1 MYNKDSFFRGLFS
14 EYDKNFIYLL
24 YKSNTK
30 RAIILSIILFLMQV
44 SYLLGF
50 RDEQLYMTIVLSA
63 IFILINILILL
74 IFNYKSRAY
83 SSSIYIR
90 YIFIY
95 IFLLIL
101 QSIYFSLKL
110 QEKYTTFIPLMITFA
125 LVFSMVNL
133 LPLHTII
140 INIVSMM
147 VFSAYLPSVESS
159 RALTIIDSYTFVIY
173 SLIMIFIS
181 FTLLVSK
188 LKSYSTKKIFR
199 DRSFILSQM
208 SIKDALTGL
217 YNHKYGL
224 ERLEEEISRRNRTN
238 TELALLLFD
247 VDDFKGIN
255 DNFGH
260 KAGDKVLKYIGYVL
274 KSSIRKTDI
283 AIRYGGDEFMII
295 FPYSKVE
302 SVILVCE
309 KLMDKISDY
318 ELPNGDKVTISGG
331 LVQHDVEKVDEFF
344 NEADKYMYKSKKIGK
359 NRISFDH
366 GSVSEYRRLDYK

>member
-14 EYDKNFIYLL
+14 DYDKNFIYLL

-30 RAIILSIILFLMQV
+30 RAIILSLILFLMQI

-50 RDEQLYMTIVLSA
+50 RDDKLYMTIIVFA
-63 IFILINILILL
+63 VFILLNILILVV
-74 IFNYKSRAY
+74 FNYKSRSY
-83 SSSIYIR
+83 SSGIYIG
-90 YIFIY
+90 YLFLY
-95 IFLLIL
+95 IFLIVL
-101 QSIYFSLKL
+101 QSLYFSIKL
-110 QEKYTTFIPLMITFA
+110 QEKYTTFIPLMITLA
-125 LVFSMVNL
+125 LVFSLVNL
-133 LPLHTII
+133 LPLHTIFI
-140 INIVSMM
+140 DLVSMF
-147 VFSAYLPSVESS
+147 VFMLYLSNSESLMALSV
-159 RALTIIDSYTFVIY
+159 IDSYTFIMY
-173 SLIMIFIS
+173 SLIMMFIS
-181 FTLLVSK
+181 FNLIIAK
-188 LKSYSTKKIFR
+188 LKSYTTKKIFR

-208 SIKDALTGL
+208 SIKDSLTGL

-255 DNFGH
+255 DSFGH
-260 KAGDKVLKYIGYVL
+260 KVGDKVLKYIGYVL
-274 KSSIRKTDI
+274 KSGIRKTDI

-309 KLMDKISDY
+309 KVMDKISDY

-366 GSVSEYRRLDYK
+366 GSVSEFRRLDYK